1 MDELR
6 EKCRQHFTPGEFCEF
21 LGISVDAIFIEF
33 DYLIETY
40 YGEIASEVC
49 FEFETEEDE
58 DG

>member
-21 LGISVDAIFIEF
+21 LGISVDALFLEF

-40 YGEIASEVC
+40 YKEIVEETC
-49 FEFETEEDE
+49 FEFENDDTD
-58 DG
+58 